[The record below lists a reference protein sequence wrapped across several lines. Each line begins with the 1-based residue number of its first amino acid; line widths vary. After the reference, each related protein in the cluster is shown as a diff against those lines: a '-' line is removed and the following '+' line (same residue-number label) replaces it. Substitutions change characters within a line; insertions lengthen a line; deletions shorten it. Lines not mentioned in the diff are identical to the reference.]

1 MRLFQWKIMATVRMS
16 KIAIIVLYSTVF
28 GKKVTAITEI
38 QIFLLLVIFSN
49 EDQHV
54 MMIKSDALS

>member
-1 MRLFQWKIMATVRMS
+1 MATVRMS

-54 MMIKSDALS
+54 MMIKTDALS